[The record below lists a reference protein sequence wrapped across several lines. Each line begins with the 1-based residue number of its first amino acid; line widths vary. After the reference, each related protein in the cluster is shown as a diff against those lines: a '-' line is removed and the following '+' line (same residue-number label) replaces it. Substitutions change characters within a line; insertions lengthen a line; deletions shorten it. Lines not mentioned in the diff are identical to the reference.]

1 MAYRTWATGET
12 ITASLLNA
20 QSPTLCTS
28 GTRPSGG
35 NLYEGVLITETDT
48 DRVLYY
54 DGTGWI
60 ILAEPDQSWAP
71 TFAAG
76 VTVGNGSWS
85 FSSYHRN
92 DGWLDYRGRFV
103 LGSTS
108 AITADVRLNL
118 PIAAS
123 GAVLSGELRCAFYR
137 SSSGVQA
144 VGIGALD
151 GTTGSYFLRAVDSAG
166 ASAISTGI
174 NGTAPFGTAFTNAD
188 VIDVYGRYR
197 MTTRYS

>member
-48 DRVLYY
+48 DRMLYY
-54 DGTGWI
+54 DGTGWTI
-60 ILAEPDQSWAP
+60 MAEPDQNWIP
-71 TFAAG
+71 TWAAG

-85 FSSYHRN
+85 FNSYHRS
-92 DGWLDYRGRFV
+92 DGWCDYRARFV

-118 PIAAS
+118 PFLVNGVS
-123 GAVLSGELRCAFYR
+123 LSGEFRCGFFR
-137 SSSGVQA
+137 PSSGAQA
-144 VGIGALD
+144 VGIGAAD
-151 GTTGSYFLRAVDSAG
+151 GTNGSYWVRAVVSAG
-166 ASAISTGI
+166 ASAVSTPI

>member
-1 MAYRTWATGET
+1 MAYRTWSTGEVP
-12 ITASLLNA
+12 TAAQMNA

-28 GTRPSGG
+28 ATRPTGG
-35 NLYEGVLITETDT
+35 SLYEGVIITETDT

-60 ILAEPDQSWAP
+60 ILSEPDQSWTP

-85 FSSYHRN
+85 FSTYHRC
-92 DGWLDYRGRFV
+92 DGWLDFRGRFV

-123 GAVLSGELRCAFYR
+123 GTVLSGELRCAFYR

-151 GTTGSYFLRAVDSAG
+151 GTTGSYYLRAVDSAG
-166 ASAISTGI
+166 ASAISTAI
-174 NGTAPFGTAFTNAD
+174 NGTAPFGTAFTTND